1 MSRGWEPMGEVEVLS
16 CEGGL
21 SPVDLQALAP
31 RLAKNGLLRPTLTI
45 RAQELLYLP
54 YYFFSHLNPN
64 LADRMMLYP
73 VLVDGVVGFCD
84 FVKGLPPLK
93 PLVIEREQF
102 LEKVVPQEEARRKAK
117 AWVEEYIV
125 RKQPWKVRRIAVELL
140 EEAEFHYP
148 YWVVYLQ
155 DRRGLELR
163 ALDALSGKRA
173 TPKTERALEMGI
185 ARHEWLKEV
194 RRE

>member
-1 MSRGWEPMGEVEVLS
+1 MSQVEVFS
-16 CEGGL
+16 CAGGL
-21 SPVDLQALAP
+21 SEATLRSLASG
-31 RLAKNGLLRPTLTI
+31 LTENGLLRPRCTI

-54 YYFFSHLNPN
+54 YYFFGHGNPN
-64 LADRMMLYP
+64 LADQMLLYP

-84 FVKGLPPLK
+84 FIKGLPPLK
-93 PLVIEREQF
+93 LFTIEREQC
-102 LEKVVPQEEARRKAK
+102 LEKAVLKEEARKKAR
-117 AWVEEYIV
+117 AWVEDYII

-155 DRRGLELR
+155 SRQGLELR

-173 TPKTERALEMGI
+173 TPRTERALEVGI
-185 ARHEWLKEV
+185 ARHEWLKDVSEE
-194 RRE
+194 RR

>member
-1 MSRGWEPMGEVEVLS
+1 MSLVKRVEVFS

-21 SPVDLQALAP
+21 SEAALRSLAP
-31 RLAKNGLLRPTLTI
+31 RLAKNGFLRPALTI

-73 VLVDGVVGFCD
+73 VLVDGIVGFCD
-84 FVKGLPPLK
+84 FVKGLPSLK
-93 PLVIEREQF
+93 PFRIEWEQF
-102 LEKVVPQEEARRKAK
+102 LEKAVLKEEARKKAK
-117 AWVEEYIV
+117 AWVQEYIL

-140 EEAEFHYP
+140 EEVEFHYP

-155 DRRGLELR
+155 GRRGPELR

-185 ARHEWLKEV
+185 ARHEWLKDV
-194 RRE
+194 RQDVS